1 MSLRVE
7 SLSLRY
13 ATGVEVLR
21 DVSLEVAAGEFV
33 SVVGPSGC
41 GKSTLL
47 NVVAG
52 LVDRRGD
59 VDRSGRITWNGR
71 EIRTASDWA
80 GQLGYVFQRD
90 TLLPWFTLE
99 QNVELGLRVRGV
111 PREGRERR
119 VRELVRTVG
128 LAGFEHVFPH
138 QLSGGMRQRA
148 QLLRTLAY
156 DPQVVLMDEPF
167 GALDAHT
174 RLGLQREVTETW
186 SGLRNTVLF
195 VTHDLSEAIVMAQRV
210 VLLSH
215 RPGRVVRVY
224 EVPFGYP
231 RDPIE
236 LQGRREFAL
245 LYAEIW
251 QGLAREFRFRDPRLP
266 GSAAGDA
273 PEGGYAKA
281 RRFEARREI
290 RFQLGAQRPRTLAP
304 RRHRR
309 GARLQDSLRA
319 GNVAFTARV
328 DPHCLV
334 EGTGEG
340 FEAGLDLV
348 VVVDPRQGADV
359 DVRAGSRRERFEE
372 VREEVGR
379 KPPDL
384 RAVQAEVEDGVGPPG
399 KVDGGKGERFIER
412 HRG

>member
-251 QGLAREFRFRDPRLP
+251 QGLAREFR
-266 GSAAGDA
+266 A
-273 PEGGYAKA
+273 
-281 RRFEARREI
+281 
-290 RFQLGAQRPRTLAP
+290 
-304 RRHRR
+304 
-309 GARLQDSLRA
+309 QDSQQVRA
-319 GNVAFTARV
+319 AARV
-328 DPHCLV
+328 
-334 EGTGEG
+334 
-340 FEAGLDLV
+340 
-348 VVVDPRQGADV
+348 
-359 DVRAGSRRERFEE
+359 
-372 VREEVGR
+372 
-379 KPPDL
+379 
-384 RAVQAEVEDGVGPPG
+384 
-399 KVDGGKGERFIER
+399 
-412 HRG
+412 